1 MQLVFIIFLAD
12 NEGNVFPLYWESKK
26 IRRVVI
32 STLAAETLAASDA
45 LDNAYYLAE
54 ILAEILF
61 KKIRD
66 IPIRL
71 MLDNKS
77 LFDNVHSV
85 KNVSEKRLRI
95 DIAIIKELVLEDR
108 LVLEWVKKPVSWQ
121 MP

>member
-1 MQLVFIIFLAD
+1 M
-12 NEGNVFPLYWESKK
+12 K
-26 IRRVVI
+26 

-45 LDNAYYLAE
+45 IDNAYYLAE
-54 ILAEILF
+54 ILSEILF
-61 KKIRD
+61 KNSRD

-77 LFDNVHSV
+77 LFNNVHSV

-95 DIAIIKELVLEDR
+95 DIAIIKELVSEDR